1 MFQTII
7 RQALLLVLACLG
19 VLATCAH
26 GFAQTAQAGNDEQRA
41 SIMEKIELAIL
52 PEDFSRLNARKKRLE
67 TEVADLTKE
76 RDVQSAF
83 LENSKGKQRFIED
96 RVARDKSNLKNLEL
110 TIVRL
115 NQPRSSIDLRERLD
129 GLRSELETTQARVTR
144 TDIELAQTKVEIG
157 VAEKALKDAAEK
169 LADRRA
175 QLLSVERSIDHN
187 LNVEAS
193 RLKWRTVIALM
204 FCIVLVVLIWWF
216 FKIAQADEVVRRAV
230 FSAQAGIQFL
240 TLFCLV
246 ISIVLFGVAGILEG
260 KELSA
265 LLGGL
270 SGYILGR
277 VTTAPSKND

>member
-1 MFQTII
+1 MFEAIN
-7 RQALLLVLACLG
+7 RQVLQFVFISLG
-19 VLATCAH
+19 VLATYTTSL
-26 GFAQTAQAGNDEQRA
+26 AQTAQTSNDEQRA
-41 SIMEKIELAIL
+41 SIIEKIELAIL

-67 TEVADLTKE
+67 AEVADLTKE

-83 LENSKGKQRFIED
+83 LENSRGKQRFIED
-96 RVARDKSNLKNLEL
+96 RLARDKSSLKNLEL
-110 TIVRL
+110 TIARL
-115 NQPRSSIDLRERLD
+115 SQPRSSIDLRERLD
-129 GLRSELETTQARVTR
+129 GLRSDLETTQTRVTR
-144 TDIELAQTKVEIG
+144 TDVDLAQTKVEIG
-157 VAEKALKDAAEK
+157 GAEKALKDAAEK

-216 FKIAQADEVVRRAV
+216 FRIAQADEVVRRAV

-277 VTTAPSKND
+277 VTTAPSKSD